1 MVALNAWIGMKMIMN
16 AKTKQT
22 MVTLNTKLNNGSKC
36 QNEDATLS
44 AKRNNVVVLN
54 VNNE

>member
-1 MVALNAWIGMKMIMN
+1 MVALNAWMGMKMIMN
-16 AKTKQT
+16 AKAKQK